1 MCVYDFL
8 KENEFAPFP
17 RHHIQSF
24 ARQLLGSVACR
35 CPRAIR
41 SMISA
46 KSIPSVVLHE
56 LHLVHTD
63 LKPEN
68 ILLVNN
74 DSRVVWVPQ
83 PGKVIVLLIY
93 LAYSQSRSR
102 TIHSVMPSPGQRRY
116 WIQRIFVSLILALPP
131 LKRSITPAWFPQDIT
146 EPRRSF

>member
-35 CPRAIR
+35 CPRAIN

-46 KSIPSVVLHE
+46 ESIPSVVLHE

-74 DSRVVWVPQ
+74 GYKHVTVPI
-83 PGKVIVLLIY
+83 PGKVLII
-93 LAYSQSRSR
+93 SISVIIR
-102 TIHSVMPSPGQRRY
+102 T
-116 WIQRIFVSLILALPP
+116 SLTPP
-131 LKRSITPAWFPQDIT
+131 VA
-146 EPRRSF
+146 